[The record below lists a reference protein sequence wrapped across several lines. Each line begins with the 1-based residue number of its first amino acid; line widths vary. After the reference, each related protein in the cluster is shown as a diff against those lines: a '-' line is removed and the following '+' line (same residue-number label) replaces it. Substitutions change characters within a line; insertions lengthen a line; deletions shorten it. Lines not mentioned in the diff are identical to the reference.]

1 MSSASKASGPLCRT
15 LSLRGLCQC
24 KSSDS
29 LFGTHPVNS
38 WDPKFTRIGESTR
51 APSRGILER
60 EHDRDSLKHLMLC
73 RASRWT
79 HQGTRFRGCS
89 VNLSVKPHVHN
100 LPHPSNLP
108 PFTASVLRAYHSLPL
123 PFPSIRDLF
132 DLARWLHRLLLVSHN
147 FGARPA
153 MCTRIGWD
161 GPVKIHPS

>member
-1 MSSASKASGPLCRT
+1 MAGQDAHIQKRKTNLALKDRPAAGQVH
-15 LSLRGLCQC
+15 SLELTRSIPGAQ
-24 KSSDS
+24 
-29 LFGTHPVNS
+29 
-38 WDPKFTRIGESTR
+38 KFTRIGESTR

-161 GPVKIHPS
+161 GPVKSFLR